1 MAITRRQFVLSSLA
15 GLSGI
20 QWASQRAA
28 AQTAPPAI
36 RLGACD
42 WSLRAS
48 GLEALDVAKQIGLDG
63 VEVSAGSPA
72 EKLQIAD
79 PAFRQQYK
87 ELVQKTGIVIPSVAM
102 GLLNEAPLATDP
114 RGPAWLDQTIEAAK
128 DLHAKIILLA
138 FFGKGDLLGKNGI
151 KTNELDAVVERLKE
165 AAPKAQ
171 AAGIILGLENTLSGK
186 DNLGILDRVKSDAV
200 RIYYDIGNST
210 YAKYDVP
217 AEIRDLKD
225 RICQIHFKDGANYLG
240 KGRVDVPAAV
250 KAIQEVQYKG
260 WIVLETAVKKDRD
273 EDFKANAQYV
283 RGLFGI
289 A

>member
-1 MAITRRQFVLSSLA
+1 MAITRRQFVLSTLGGLA
-15 GLSGI
+15 GV
-20 QWASQRAA
+20 QWASRGAQ
-28 AQTAPPAI
+28 AQTTPPGI

-42 WSLRAS
+42 WSLQAAEPAA
-48 GLEALDVAKQIGLDG
+48 LEIAKRIGLNG
-63 VEVSAGSPA
+63 VEVSAGGPA

-87 ELVQKTGIVIPSVAM
+87 ALIQKTGIAVSSVAM
-102 GLLNEAPLATDP
+102 GLLNEAPFATDP
-114 RGPAWLDQTIEAAK
+114 RGPAWLGQTIEAAK
-128 DLHAKIILLA
+128 DLNAKVILLA
-138 FFGKGDLLGKNGI
+138 FFGKGDLLDKNGI
-151 KTNELDAVVERLKE
+151 KAKEMDAVVERLKE

-171 AAGIILGLENTLSGK
+171 AAGVILGVENTLTGK
-186 DNLGILDRVKSDAV
+186 DNLGILERVKSDAV

-217 AEIRDLKD
+217 SEIRDLKD

-250 KAIQEVQYKG
+250 NAIQDIQYKG

-273 EDFKANAQYV
+273 EDFKTNAQYV
-283 RGLFGI
+283 RSLFGM